1 MNFKGVHM
9 ILNGMSL
16 YEVKRDPYDLKAMSL
31 HEFRQDP
38 YVFTRD
44 ALIT

>member
-16 YEVKRDPYDLKAMSL
+16 DEFKWDPYDSRGMSL
-31 HEFRQDP
+31 YE
-38 YVFTRD
+38 
-44 ALIT
+44 L